1 MDSTTVKQIAEQ
13 VYDSIANGVADT
25 TAPVVVER
33 VYGLAGIEAGHGM
46 LVSSTGMFIVF
57 AALAG
62 IAVLIA
68 LLPYLMALL
77 AKVLPEAVPAAK
89 KSTPK
94 KTAAGEDEAI
104 AVAIAIANHK
114 AAGK

>member
-13 VYDSIANGVADT
+13 VYDSMANGGTDT
-25 TAPVVVER
+25 VAPVVVER
-33 VYGLAGIEAGHGM
+33 IYGMAGIEAGHGI

-62 IAVLIA
+62 IAVLIG
-68 LLPYLMALL
+68 LLPHLMALL
-77 AKVLPEAVPAAK
+77 AKVIPESKPTAKKTAPK
-89 KSTPK
+89 KSTS
-94 KTAAGEDEAI
+94 GDDEAI